1 MVLDGDACVIDRLF
15 PTYDVAKD
23 GRILMTKEPYQG
35 RQEWDL
41 FMARNWL
48 VELSEQVP
56 VP

>member
-1 MVLDGDACVIDRLF
+1 
-15 PTYDVAKD
+15 
-23 GRILMTKEPYQG
+23 MTKEPYQG